1 MFNLFKKPDPP
12 LSIGDQL
19 SNTFEIGCIIDALES
34 EGYSNLDVCEILQSC
49 LNMNNFNGEII
60 RCYDIVNTNGIVTV
74 INILD
79 LSD

>member
-1 MFNLFKKPDPP
+1 MFNIFKKPDPP
-12 LSIGDQL
+12 ISISDQL
-19 SNTFEIGCIIDALES
+19 SNSFEIGCIIDSLEA
-34 EGYSNLDVCEILQSC
+34 EGYSTLDVCEILQSC

-79 LSD
+79 